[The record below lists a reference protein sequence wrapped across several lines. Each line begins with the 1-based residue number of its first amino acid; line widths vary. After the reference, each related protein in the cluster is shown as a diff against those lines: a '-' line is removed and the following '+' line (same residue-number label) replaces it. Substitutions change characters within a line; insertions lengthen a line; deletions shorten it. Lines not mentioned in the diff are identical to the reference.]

1 MTTSLRTTRWL
12 KMAATAAVLG
22 VLLCAAGARGGH
34 VEARPDGTTVIHITL
49 GPWVMPNYR
58 QTDTATRAAMA
69 AIKAFERRFPEIF
82 AKRYRDRYKAAPAKY
97 GRYNWDKVSVEL
109 HEHSGIQVEGV
120 ETDLL
125 AIAGKVAP
133 DVIYVNFR
141 KSDNYIQNS
150 FLYPLDN
157 PEDHYLASMTI
168 EEIDFRIHP
177 KIWPVIK
184 RIGPDA
190 ARYRNVQLDGGEVKE
205 TGRARGRVWAVPYG
219 GALGRVLLFRRD
231 LFDEKSI
238 PYPTAQWTWDDLM
251 DAARKICD
259 PRRGIY
265 GMRLGRGK
273 HESWYWVTFLWSAGG
288 EAMVYDDQANEWRC
302 VFDSRAAAVAL
313 DFYTRLSAE
322 RWTDADGKIRRGY
335 AHKEESWYA
344 GQTKWDRGEIGMQL
358 DYIDEKLFSKI
369 NPELTGMV
377 PVPLGPPGP
386 DGKRVRGAELNSR
399 MMGLFADIKDPV
411 VRDASWEYIRFFDCK
426 EAMAI
431 KTRVMVEGGFG
442 QFVNPKYLR
451 MFGYPEVIRLAP
463 KGWAETF
470 EIAIET
476 GKPEPYGRNSNYAY
490 DLMTFPIQEAEQL
503 AMKDQ
508 LPADPNE
515 RLDVLQGLLRRWN
528 ARANEEM
535 IGIITPR
542 QRLLR
547 DAVAV
552 AVLLA
557 IAVLFALVFRYIIRK
572 FTPPKV
578 LGVEQARWAFRR
590 YAWAYVLLLPAG
602 LTIFLWKYVP
612 LARGSIMAFQDYRL
626 LGESTWVWVQNFGD
640 LLWDRLWWQAV
651 WNAGRYSFLVMSLT
665 FLPPIVLAV
674 LLQEVPR
681 GKIFFRTIF
690 YLPAVT
696 TALVLII
703 MWKQFYEAS
712 EHGALNR
719 IIVPIPAIVFVGIG
733 LVLLG
738 IAGLFVRRMMY
749 HGMRLSA
756 VLFAGGG
763 VLLFLLCGALA
774 WRALSPAGEKWFE
787 CFTPQAG
794 QWLPRLLPRLFQGAP
809 EPYHW
814 RGDPDTAMLTVII
827 PMVWAGMGPGCLIY
841 LAALKGI
848 SDDFYEA
855 ADLDGA
861 TFIDKILF
869 VVFPMLKPL
878 ILINFLGVF
887 IASFYGATAM
897 IMVMTGGG
905 ANTEVAGLHIFY
917 KAFIYL
923 KFGPAT
929 AMAWVLAS
937 MLIGFTVYQLRILS
951 RLEFRT
957 TGGKE

>member
-1 MTTSLRTTRWL
+1 MTRTRHESRFA
-12 KMAATAAVLG
+12 MAALAAAVL
-22 VLLCAAGARGGH
+22 LCSPAARAGH
-34 VEARPDGTTVIHITL
+34 IEDRPDGTTVLHVTL
-49 GPWVMPNYR
+49 GPWVMPDFR
-58 QTDTATRAAMA
+58 LTDTATRAAVA
-69 AIKAFERRFPEIF
+69 ALKAYQRRFPEIF
-82 AKRYRDRYKAAPAKY
+82 AERYRARYQADPARY
-97 GRYNWDKVSVEL
+97 GRHNWDRVEIDL
-109 HEHSGIQVEGV
+109 HQYSGIQVEGV

-133 DVIYVNFR
+133 DVLYVNFR

-150 FLYPLDN
+150 FLYPLDK
-157 PEDHYLASMTI
+157 PEDHYLTSMTV

-177 KIWPVIK
+177 KIWPVMK
-184 RIGPDA
+184 RIGPDGD
-190 ARYRNVQLDGGEVKE
+190 RHLNVRLDSGQVKE
-205 TGRARGRVWAVPYG
+205 TGRARGRVWAVPFG
-219 GALGRVLLFRRD
+219 GALGKVLLYRKD
-231 LFDEKSI
+231 LFDEKRI
-238 PYPTAQWTWDDLM
+238 PYPTVDWTWDDLL
-251 DAARKICD
+251 AAAKKLTD
-259 PRRGIY
+259 PKRGIY

-288 EAMVYDDQANEWRC
+288 EATVYDDQTDQWRC
-302 VFDSRAAAVAL
+302 TFGSREAAVAL
-313 DFYTRLSAE
+313 DFYVRLSAE
-322 RWTDADGKIRRGY
+322 KWIDADGKVRRGY
-335 AHKEESWYA
+335 AHKEESWA
-344 GQTKWDRGEIGMQL
+344 EGQTKWDRGEIGMQL
-358 DYIDEKLFSKI
+358 DYIDEKLFSQI

-377 PVPLGPPGP
+377 PVPLGPTGQ
-386 DGKRVRGAELNSR
+386 RGGELNSR
-399 MMGLFADIKDPV
+399 MLGLFSGLKDPA
-411 VRDASWEYIRFFDCK
+411 VRDAAWEYIRFIDSK
-426 EAMAI
+426 EGMAI
-431 KTRVMVEGGFG
+431 KTRIMVEGGFG
-442 QFVNPKYLR
+442 RFVNPKYLR

-470 EIAIET
+470 EVAIRT
-476 GKPEPYGRNSNYAY
+476 GKPEPYGRNCNYAY
-490 DLMTFPIQEAEQL
+490 DLMTFPIEKAEQL
-503 AMKDQ
+503 ARADK
-508 LPADPNE
+508 LPADPNQ

-528 ARANEEM
+528 QRANEQM
-535 IGIITPR
+535 IGIITPAER
-542 QRLLR
+542 QKR
-547 DAVAV
+547 DACAVGALTLIVA
-552 AVLLA
+552 
-557 IAVLFALVFRYIIRK
+557 LFVLVFWYIIRK

-578 LGVEQARWAFRR
+578 PGADPARWGFRK
-590 YAWAYVLLLPAG
+590 YAWAYVLLLPAA
-602 LTIFLWKYVP
+602 LTIFLWQYLP

-640 LLWDRLWWQAV
+640 LLWDGLWWQAV
-651 WNAGRYSFLVMSLT
+651 WNAIRYSFLVMSLT

-681 GKIFFRTIF
+681 GKVLFRTIF

-703 MWKQFYEAS
+703 MWKQFYEPS
-712 EHGALNR
+712 EHGVLNAL
-719 IIVPIPAIVFVGIG
+719 IVPVPAAVFLAVGG
-733 LVLLG
+733 LLFGAAWV
-738 IAGLFVRRMMY
+738 FVRRMMY
-749 HGMRLSA
+749 HGMAVPA
-756 VLFAGGG
+756 VLFAAGG

-774 WRALSPAGEKWFE
+774 WRVLCPVGEQWFE
-787 CFTPQAG
+787 FLLPEPG
-794 QWLPRLLPRLFQGAP
+794 GWLPRFLPRLLQGAP
-809 EPYHW
+809 EPYNW
-814 RGDPDTAMLTVII
+814 RSDPSTAMLTVVI
-827 PMVWAGMGPGCLIY
+827 PMIWAGMGPGCLIY

-861 TFIDKILF
+861 TFVDKILF

-929 AMAWVLAS
+929 AMAWVLAA

-957 TGGKE
+957 TGEKE